1 MNKKNDDTDWS
12 ESSWF
17 FVALG
22 VLSMVFY
29 GKKETGSSAV
39 RVVKWRPFYY
49 FMTTFHCLDLP
60 RSASICGAMTLAS
73 ENMTRYDIT
82 VEPYKTL
89 LFVAGRSFLYH
100 QISFAEYIKCL

>member
-1 MNKKNDDTDWS
+1 MTGENDDTDWNR
-12 ESSWF
+12 SSRF

-49 FMTTFHCLDLP
+49 FLTTFHCLDLP
-60 RSASICGAMTLAS
+60 RSASICGVMILAL
-73 ENMTRYDIT
+73 EKMTRFDIT
-82 VEPYKTL
+82 ADAAKH
-89 LFVAGRSFLYH
+89 GGSR
-100 QISFAEYIKCL
+100 QIGGV